1 MKLSKIFHHKGYLI
15 ILLVLVIIAFFSG
28 ALAYKSDLH
37 HKIPGSSAIINFLK
51 GESDSFFYPSP
62 ENPNNTPLFELNN
75 VTYPFSFIVFG
86 DSQEEAGPEKDI
98 IINKVI
104 EENPNFVIKVG
115 DSVVR
120 GDSHQWKIF
129 DLCEG
134 EILRKNI
141 SFYPTLGNHEY
152 TSFEKDSLDSK
163 GPLKYYFDRFKFLDN
178 RRWYSFTY
186 GNSLFLIL
194 DSNTN
199 HSEGSMQYNWLVDK
213 LNDTSS
219 KFVFISLHH
228 PPHTKSTAHPIRNEE
243 KKLADLLESYSST
256 GLVKPDIIFSGH
268 CHNYERYVS
277 NNISYVVTGGGG
289 AQQYKVIRDPDDFY
303 NELGDT
309 YHYTKITVFEDR
321 LDFEM
326 VKLVNLTNWEVK
338 DSFSISK

>member
-1 MKLSKIFHHKGYLI
+1 MKKRQLLQIYI
-15 ILLVLVIIAFFSG
+15 IGILIAFSFFAG
-28 ALAYKSDLH
+28 ALAYKYDLH
-37 HKIPGSSAIINFLK
+37 QKVLSIFKKEIITAQ
-51 GESDSFFYPSP
+51 YPSP
-62 ENPNNTPLFELNN
+62 VYYNNTPLFELKNLS
-75 VTYPFSFIVFG
+75 YPFTFIVYG
-86 DSQEEAGPEKDI
+86 DSQEEAGPEKDYI
-98 IINKVI
+98 IDKVI
-104 EENPNFVIKVG
+104 EENPNFIIKVG
-115 DSVVR
+115 DSVIR
-120 GDSHQWKIF
+120 GNSHQWKIF

-141 SFYPTLGNHEY
+141 PFYPTLGNHEY
-152 TSFEKDSLDSK
+152 STLGEDDFSDPTEQLN
-163 GPLKYYFDRFKFLDN
+163 YYFDRFKFLDN

-199 HSEGSMQYNWLVDK
+199 YSEGSIQYNWLIDK
-213 LNDTSS
+213 LNNTYS
-219 KFVFISLHH
+219 KFMFISLHH

-256 GLVKPDIIFSGH
+256 RLVKPDIIFSGH

-277 NNISYVVTGGGG
+277 NNITYIVTGGGG
-289 AQQYKVIRDPDDFY
+289 APQYKVIRDSDDFY
-303 NELGDT
+303 NESGDT

-326 VKLVNLTNWEVK
+326 IKLVNSTNWEVK